1 MFSEA
6 SQSVPHYGLVIRKN
20 RGQYLV
26 QDGSQT
32 VLCSVSNRLYKK
44 LIYPTADPSSNPHQ
58 RVQRVE
64 DINEDD
70 PVVIGDQVEYLLSGD
85 STGHILSILPR
96 RNHLSRPDFRG
107 SHFQR
112 HAFEQVMV
120 ANVDQVVIVF
130 AAARPEPKWNLLDRY
145 LVSAESFQLP
155 AVICITK
162 TDLLQPGEL
171 EEVLDIYR
179 TIGYT
184 ILLTSATS
192 GEGIDQAKKAFE
204 GRISILMGKSGVGK
218 SSLLNAIQPGLG
230 LKVQAVGAGE
240 VGKGRHTTTHLELFP
255 LEGGGGVVDTPG
267 MREFG
272 LWQMDPYDLAACFP
286 EMRPFLGKCQFQSD
300 CLYNG
305 EPGCVIRNAVHQ
317 GKIHPQRY
325 DSYRKMLSD

>member
-6 SQSVPHYGLVIRKN
+6 SLSAPHFGLVIRKN

-64 DINEDD
+64 EINEDD
-70 PVVIGDQVEYLLSGD
+70 PVVIGDQVEYLSSGD
-85 STGHILSILPR
+85 STGHIQGVFPR
-96 RNHLSRPDFRG
+96 RNQLSRPDFRG
-107 SHFQR
+107 NHFQR

-130 AAARPEPKWNLLDRY
+130 AAAKPEPKWNLLDRY

-155 AVICITK
+155 AVVCITK
-162 TDLLQPGEL
+162 MDLIHPGEL
-171 EEVLDIYR
+171 DEVLDIYR

-184 ILLTSATS
+184 FLLTSATS
-192 GEGIDQAKKAFE
+192 GDGIDQAKKVFA

-230 LKVQAVGAGE
+230 LKVQEVGDGD

-255 LEGGGGVVDTPG
+255 LDGGGGVVDTPG

-272 LWQMDPYDLAACFP
+272 LWDMDPYDLAACFP
-286 EMRPFLGKCQFQSD
+286 EMRRFLGQCQFQSD
-300 CLYNG
+300 CLHNG
-305 EPGCVIRNAVHQ
+305 EPGCSVRRGVEQ
-317 GKIHPQRY
+317 GLISRQRY
-325 DSYRKMLSD
+325 ESYLKLLP